1 MTAARYCFPPA
12 QLQVIALTAQG
23 LTNCEIATRLGVK
36 PRTVKT
42 RVGLALAASGARDRA
57 GLVALACRAGQLQDV
72 PQQVAG
78 PVVLSRRSLEVL
90 AGIAAGLPNPLIAE
104 GLWLS
109 EDGVRSRVR
118 RLLKV
123 LGARDRAHAV
133 LIAWQL
139 RILPEAGGTGRTGRA
154 HPVAGLPAASG
165 GLQGRFRS
173 PAGSEPS
180 AGRYGAHSA
189 SGVVKR

>member
-23 LTNCEIATRLGVK
+23 LTNCEIATRLGIK

-42 RVGLALAASGARDRA
+42 RVGLALAASGARDRT
-57 GLVALACRAGQLQDV
+57 GLVVLACRAGQLQDV
-72 PQQVAG
+72 PRQTAG
-78 PVVLSRRSLEVL
+78 PVVLSRESAEVL
-90 AGIAAGLPNPLIAE
+90 AGIAAGLPNPVIAE

-118 RLLKV
+118 RLLRD

-139 RILPEAGGTGRTGRA
+139 RIWPGADAGPVTGPGGPVAAFGGSGGTPG
-154 HPVAGLPAASG
+154 ASG
-165 GLQGRFRS
+165 R
-173 PAGSEPS
+173 PADPRGASR
-180 AGRYGAHSA
+180 AGAL
-189 SGVVKR
+189 